1 MRPEKLHAGISAMS
15 KQTQLWV
22 ARADD
27 VPVPDELLTRA
38 DVARIC
44 KVSPLTIIRLEQAG
58 KLEVLRLGAGS
69 VRIRRSSLEK
79 FLTES
84 ITHPTAN

>member
-1 MRPEKLHAGISAMS
+1 MRSEKLYAGVAAMP
-15 KQTQLWV
+15 TIT
-22 ARADD
+22 
-27 VPVPDELLTRA
+27 DELLTRT

-44 KVSPLTIIRLEQAG
+44 KCSVLTVIRLEQSG

-79 FLTES
+79 FLNASVT
-84 ITHPTAN
+84 PKGAA

>member
-1 MRPEKLHAGISAMS
+1 MQNEKLYAGITAMP
-15 KQTQLWV
+15 TIT
-22 ARADD
+22 
-27 VPVPDELLTRA
+27 DELLTRA

-44 KVSPLTIIRLEQAG
+44 KCSVLTVIRLEQAG

-79 FLTES
+79 FLNES
-84 ITHPTAN
+84 ITKGKA